1 MSETIGLD
9 ARPRL
14 PRGVRLH
21 EDRSRGA
28 WLLLAPETLFEL
40 NGSSVEILKRCDG
53 QKCLEEIVDDLAD
66 TFSVERAR
74 LERETTALIG
84 QLHDKRLI
92 DL

>member
-1 MSETIGLD
+1 MSDTIGPE

-14 PRGVRLH
+14 PRGVRLRQ
-21 EDRSRGA
+21 DPARGA

-40 NGSSVEILKRCDG
+40 NQSSVEILKRCTG
-53 QKCLEEIVDDLAD
+53 EKSLREIVDDLAV
-66 TFSVERAR
+66 TFAVERER